1 MNKTEESDK
10 RWEGGGKICLKAYQK
25 SGVTVI
31 LFTVR
36 GCSKLKRPIESS
48 TVGAG
53 VCLPEPT
60 VTTLGVICKANCFR
74 TSEPRLYRQNNSIIN
89 ALPPEKLQIVADKY
103 KN

>member
-36 GCSKLKRPIESS
+36 GYSKLKRPIESS

-53 VCLPEPT
+53 SACPNQRSQLWE
-60 VTTLGVICKANCFR
+60 
-74 TSEPRLYRQNNSIIN
+74 
-89 ALPPEKLQIVADKY
+89 
-103 KN
+103 

>member
-36 GCSKLKRPIESS
+36 GPIESS

-53 VCLPEPT
+53 FACPNQRSQLWE
-60 VTTLGVICKANCFR
+60 
-74 TSEPRLYRQNNSIIN
+74 
-89 ALPPEKLQIVADKY
+89 
-103 KN
+103 

>member
-48 TVGAG
+48 TVGVGFA
-53 VCLPEPT
+53 CPNQRSQLWE
-60 VTTLGVICKANCFR
+60 
-74 TSEPRLYRQNNSIIN
+74 
-89 ALPPEKLQIVADKY
+89 
-103 KN
+103 

>member
-1 MNKTEESDK
+1 MGGRGKNLSEGVPKIRSNYYPIYCKRVFKTK
-10 RWEGGGKICLKAYQK
+10 TAYRI
-25 SGVTVI
+25 VNC
-31 LFTVR
+31 R
-36 GCSKLKRPIESS
+36 GR
-48 TVGAG
+48 

-89 ALPPEKLQIVADKY
+89 ALLPEKLQIVADKY

>member
-48 TVGAG
+48 TAGAG
-53 VCLPEPT
+53 FACP
-60 VTTLGVICKANCFR
+60 NQR
-74 TSEPRLYRQNNSIIN
+74 
-89 ALPPEKLQIVADKY
+89 LPPEKLQIVADKY

>member
-36 GCSKLKRPIESS
+36 GYSKLKRPIESS
-48 TVGAG
+48 TVGVGFA
-53 VCLPEPT
+53 CPNQRSQLWE
-60 VTTLGVICKANCFR
+60 
-74 TSEPRLYRQNNSIIN
+74 
-89 ALPPEKLQIVADKY
+89 
-103 KN
+103 

>member
-36 GCSKLKRPIESS
+36 GYSKLKRPIESL

-53 VCLPEPT
+53 VACPNQRSQLWE
-60 VTTLGVICKANCFR
+60 
-74 TSEPRLYRQNNSIIN
+74 
-89 ALPPEKLQIVADKY
+89 
-103 KN
+103 

>member
-1 MNKTEESDK
+1 MCIKGSVKTKPDYP
-10 RWEGGGKICLKAYQK
+10 IVNC
-25 SGVTVI
+25 
-31 LFTVR
+31 R
-36 GCSKLKRPIESS
+36 GR
-48 TVGAG
+48 

>member
-36 GCSKLKRPIESS
+36 GYSKLKRPIESS
-48 TVGAG
+48 TV
-53 VCLPEPT
+53 PT

>member
-36 GCSKLKRPIESS
+36 GYSKRANLASTGKITVLSMLCPLKSY
-48 TVGAG
+48 
-53 VCLPEPT
+53 
-60 VTTLGVICKANCFR
+60 
-74 TSEPRLYRQNNSIIN
+74 RL
-89 ALPPEKLQIVADKY
+89 
-103 KN
+103 

>member
-36 GCSKLKRPIESS
+36 GYSKLKRPIESS

-53 VCLPEPT
+53 IAYPNQRSQLWE
-60 VTTLGVICKANCFR
+60 
-74 TSEPRLYRQNNSIIN
+74 
-89 ALPPEKLQIVADKY
+89 
-103 KN
+103 

>member
-1 MNKTEESDK
+1 MN
-10 RWEGGGKICLKAYQK
+10 A
-25 SGVTVI
+25 SGSV
-31 LFTVR
+31 
-36 GCSKLKRPIESS
+36 SKLKRPI
-48 TVGAG
+48 VNCRGR